1 MESLETSAKTV
12 EEAIDLALKRLGVA
26 REEVEIVVLTRGKP
40 GFFGLGSEEASVR
53 VTRRSPEKEEQAA
66 AILAREVIEKLLS
79 LMKITASVSE
89 KEVSPLEATEGR
101 TRMSLEI
108 SGEDLGILIGRR
120 GQTLSSLQYLVYLMV
135 SHQLGAWVPISID
148 VEGYRERRQEA
159 LKNLALRMAERV
171 LASGQAVTLEP
182 MPANERRIIHL
193 AIRDLPEVITQSA
206 GEGES
211 RKVTILYKKP

>member
-12 EEAIDLALKRLGVA
+12 EEAVDLALKRLGVA